1 MTIMNE
7 EKLPEKIMLDIPEEK
22 KPRHVAII
30 LDGNRRLAKR
40 LGLDP
45 WKGHELGNDKVE
57 KLLKWCYQ
65 LDITELTL
73 YAFSM
78 QNFSRSKIE
87 FDFLVKLFKEA
98 CENLLNDERVA
109 EQDVKVIF
117 LGRIN
122 LFPEDLQKLMKEVME
137 KTKNHKKYV
146 LNLAMAYGGR
156 EEITDAIKKIAK
168 EIEAGKVTSEE
179 IDEKIISDYLYTS
192 SEPDLIIRTGG
203 EKRTSNF
210 LPWQSIYSEWFF
222 LDKHWP
228 EFELED
234 LIQCVKEFSKRE
246 RRMGK

>member
-1 MTIMNE
+1 MMNE
-7 EKLPEKIMLDIPEEK
+7 EKLPEKIKLDIPEEK

-45 WKGHELGNDKVE
+45 WKGHEMGEKKVE
-57 KLLKWCYQ
+57 KLLRWCYQ
-65 LDITELTL
+65 LDIKELTL

-78 QNFSRSKIE
+78 QNFNRSKAE
-87 FDFLVKLFKEA
+87 FDFLVKIFCEA
-98 CENLLNDERVA
+98 YEKLLKDKRLIENGVRI
-109 EQDVKVIF
+109 KFI
-117 LGRIN
+117 GRTN
-122 LFPEDLQKLMKEVME
+122 LFPEHLQKLINDVTE
-137 KTKNHKKYV
+137 KTKDNNKFF
-146 LNLAMAYGGR
+146 LNIAMAYGGR
-156 EEITDAIKKIAK
+156 EEITDAVKKIAK

-179 IDEKIISDYLYTS
+179 IDEKTISEYLYTS

-234 LIQCVKEFSKRE
+234 LIACIKEFSKRE